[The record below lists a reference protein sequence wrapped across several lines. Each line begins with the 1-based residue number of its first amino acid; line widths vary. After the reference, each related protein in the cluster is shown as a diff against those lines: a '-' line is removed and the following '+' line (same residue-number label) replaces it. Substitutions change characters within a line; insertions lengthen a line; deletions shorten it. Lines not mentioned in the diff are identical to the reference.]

1 MKKASLWMY
10 LPYCVPM
17 AVAVFGAQLV
27 FTNSS
32 AIGYGFIALLAM
44 VVLLEPILGE
54 DNENY
59 EWQFPNVF
67 LGMMYLYAMGTFATF
82 LGFLWVM
89 GHAHNGGDLLSI
101 AAATH
106 AITGFDMLAVHAND
120 GLLEYARATLLFS
133 VTATIG
139 TVSIGHELCHRT
151 HEPLSVFFARAMGSL
166 ALFSYYAVE
175 HPYGHHLTAGTPH
188 DSSTALRGESVT
200 TFFFRT
206 FKQDYEIVWE
216 IEKIRLE
223 KLNQP
228 LWSHHNSLLLG
239 YAAEFLLI
247 LTVAALTGFV
257 GLLFFAV
264 AILNAHWGYKVGV
277 YGQHY
282 GLVRDP
288 ESPLE
293 VHHSW
298 GCTNK
303 VTNWFVDG
311 IGRHA
316 DHHLAP
322 QREFWNLEPYR
333 EGPQYE
339 FGYFKTMA
347 IARRKKS
354 WDKLM
359 VPKLIEWDKNYATPE
374 EKLLAMQANEKSG
387 IPELIA
393 HAKQQRQELE
403 KAGLIAG
410 AEAA

>member
-17 AVAVFGAQLV
+17 AVALFGAQLV

-32 AIGYGFIALLAM
+32 AIGYGFIALLAA
-44 VVLLEPILGE
+44 VAILEPLMGE
-54 DNENY
+54 DNENF

-82 LGFLWVM
+82 AGFLWVM
-89 GHAHNGGDLLSI
+89 GHAHNGGDLLNI
-101 AAATH
+101 AAMTQ
-106 AITGFDMLAVHAND
+106 AITGFDMIAVHAND
-120 GLLEYARATLLFS
+120 GLFEYAIATLMFS
-133 VTATIG
+133 ITATIG

-151 HEPLSVFFARAMGSL
+151 HEALSVFFARAMGTL

-188 DSSTALRGESVT
+188 DSSTALRGESVA

-223 KLNQP
+223 KSGLP
-228 LWSHHNSLLLG
+228 LWSHHNRLLQG
-239 YAAEFLLI
+239 FVAEFLLI
-247 LTVAALTGFV
+247 LTVAALTGFI
-257 GLLFFAV
+257 GLLFFSA

-282 GLVRDP
+282 GIVRVP
-288 ESPLE
+288 ETPLE

-316 DHHLAP
+316 DHHLVP

-339 FGYFKTMA
+339 HGYFKTMA

-359 VPKLIEWDKNYATPE
+359 VPKLIEWDNNYASPE
-374 EKLLAMQANEKSG
+374 EKLLAMAANEKSG
-387 IPELIA
+387 IPELIE
-393 HAKQQRQELE
+393 HAKQQRKELTE
-403 KAGLIAG
+403 AGLITDS
-410 AEAA
+410 EAA